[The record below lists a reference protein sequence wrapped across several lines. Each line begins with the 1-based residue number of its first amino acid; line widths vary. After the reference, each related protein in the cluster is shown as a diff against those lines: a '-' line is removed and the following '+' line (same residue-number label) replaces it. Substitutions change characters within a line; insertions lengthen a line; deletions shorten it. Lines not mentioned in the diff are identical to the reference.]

1 MGDARRRIG
10 RRAAPFGALGRGVA
24 AGVAGTAAMDL
35 FQYVQYRSGGGKDA
49 PLEWEFRSVKDWD
62 GAPAPAQIGKR
73 LYEALFQRELP
84 SSRAGAVNNVMHWGY
99 GLSWATAFGLAAGSA
114 RSRRLRW
121 GPLFGTVV
129 FLSDYVILPPTGLY
143 QPLWEYDA
151 KTIAKD
157 WASHLVYGTVAGAV
171 LRGLLR
177 SVAS

>member
-1 MGDARRRIG
+1 MGRATRRDG
-10 RRAAPFGALGRGVA
+10 RRPTPLGSLTRGMA
-24 AGVAGTAAMDL
+24 AGMAGTAAMDL
-35 FQYVQYRSGGGKDA
+35 LQYLQYRSGGGKDS
-49 PLEWEFRSVKDWD
+49 PLGWEFRSVKEWE

-99 GLSWATAFGLAAGSA
+99 GLSWAAAFGLAAGSA

-151 KTIAKD
+151 KTILKD
-157 WASHLVYGTVAGAV
+157 WTSHLIYGTVAGAT
-171 LRGLLR
+171 LRGLLG
-177 SVAS
+177 SPAS